1 MTARPSRSK
10 RFFKPHTMR
19 GDPIGDPVIP
29 REFSPGT
36 GAPPVLADRESLSPG
51 QVPRPTDDRQFPKDD
66 AGTGGNSGSTR
77 PPPAARGSPLRE

>member
-36 GAPPVLADRESLSPG
+36 GASGPRGPGVAFPGTGTPTDR
-51 QVPRPTDDRQFPKDD
+51 RPTVSKDD